1 MIPKPDHIFAVYL
14 REMLILRHRLGK
26 HLVTLAISPLL
37 YVVTFGIGIGG
48 GTTVDGLPY
57 ITYLIPGIIAMNSM
71 TQSYNISM
79 EMNISRFYFKTFDEM
94 LCSPVS
100 AFSYTLGEILY
111 AVTRALIASAVTLA
125 IGAAFGV
132 FLHINIWFILGIVG
146 NSLVFAAI
154 AVAASMKIRHHNDQ
168 GLITGFV
175 ITPMSFLGGTL
186 FPLDKLPPLFQKILL
201 LVPLTHASK
210 VVRDAAVGAPV
221 EIWRAALLFALF
233 LVLLPFAV
241 RAVEGAKE

>member
-1 MIPKPDHIFAVYL
+1 MPNLNHIYAVYL

-26 HLVTLAISPLL
+26 HLITLCISPLL
-37 YVVTFGIGIGG
+37 YVITFGIGIGG
-48 GTTVDGLPY
+48 GMTVDGLPY

-71 TQSYNISM
+71 TQAYNISM
-79 EMNISRFYFKTFDEM
+79 EINIARFYFKTFDEM

-100 AFSYTLGEILY
+100 ALSYTLGEILY
-111 AVTRALIASAVTLA
+111 GVTRALIATAVTLA
-125 IGAAFGV
+125 IGALFGV
-132 FLHINIWFILGIVG
+132 FLKMNIWFVLGIVG

-154 AVAASMKIRHHNDQ
+154 AVIASMKIRHHADQ

-175 ITPMSFLGGTL
+175 ITPMSFLSGTL
-186 FPLDKLPPLFQKILL
+186 FPVEKLPAVFQKILL

-210 VVRDAAVGAPV
+210 VVRAAATGGPV
-221 EIWRAALLFALF
+221 ETWRVAMLFGIF

-241 RAVEGAKE
+241 RAIESGRE